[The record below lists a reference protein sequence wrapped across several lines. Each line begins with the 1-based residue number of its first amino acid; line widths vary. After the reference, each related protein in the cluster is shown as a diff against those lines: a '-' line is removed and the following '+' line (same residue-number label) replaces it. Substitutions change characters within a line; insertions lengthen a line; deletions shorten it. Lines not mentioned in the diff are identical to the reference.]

1 MAYKNQRKQK
11 LHVAE
16 LHRKQGLG
24 THKKAKVVSTEGKVV
39 YLPNLKPNP
48 INIIG
53 KISARVHKLFKF

>member
-24 THKKAKVVSTEGKVV
+24 RHKIAKTVSTKGKVV
-39 YLPNLKPNP
+39 YLPNLKPTSST
-48 INIIG
+48 ILDR
-53 KISARVHKLFKF
+53 ISARVNKLFKF